1 MILLYNYFFFVNKR
15 GFTANLARY
24 RKMMIIGYLTPTIIV
39 LLAMITDY
47 SAPEDA
53 KFRPRIG
60 EGSCFFG
67 GIENHMRI
75 F

>member
-1 MILLYNYFFFVNKR
+1 
-15 GFTANLARY
+15 
-24 RKMMIIGYLTPTIIV
+24 MIIGYLTPTIIV

-67 GIENHMRI
+67 GIENYSTKLSVWSI
-75 F
+75 SL